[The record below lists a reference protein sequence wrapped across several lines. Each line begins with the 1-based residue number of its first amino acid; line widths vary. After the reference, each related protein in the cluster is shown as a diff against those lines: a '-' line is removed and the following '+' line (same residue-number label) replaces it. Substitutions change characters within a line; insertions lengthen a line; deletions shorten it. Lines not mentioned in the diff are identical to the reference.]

1 MSKNYTLNGVDD
13 ILEFGPGPAPAGGK
27 IKYDPTIQRFQ
38 VRDNAD
44 ANFTRMQGAP
54 AVLPDD
60 YITLAQN
67 LTEPVTNPAIAIT
80 GASPLWSM
88 TVPPGERGIIV
99 QGPSFTPI
107 PGDVLQVT
115 FTDPSLLPSAG
126 RRSGVL
132 VVGGNTNFDIE
143 FLSGSLTSAIVN
155 PSTRDVAIGSTIV
168 SAGEIPPG
176 GIGGN
181 VFAFTWEGV
190 PNASVPPDPPSPIWV
205 LDYDQASAGGGDQ
218 FFRFS
223 VGPIGSNAIFR
234 PDNVPPL
241 TSPVQAA
248 IDAAVAL
255 FGPGNNEPFIVV
267 LLPGTYIGNVTIP
280 GNCHV
285 VGFSDRA
292 ANTIIQGFVTFDGPR
307 VFAGELQSLN
317 RVTIDIGPDAP
328 GLGQGLITFTDNRN
342 GSCSKTLR
350 DVRSFA
356 QFSLLGPP
364 PYSIIV
370 QDSVGRADIFD
381 SEFEIVSIAPFQ
393 PAVSLIQSGAVNFNN
408 CDIIGTAFIPGETP
422 VFTGGFALTTQL
434 GGNASCSFELSRIS
448 GNIRHDG
455 DGAINAEYTTF
466 RSFSVLP
473 GGLTCIDNAGT
484 ASLNLEHCHF
494 ATSFSYSISSPS
506 GTFYEN
512 TFERNLLSGVIPT
525 FDYAAVTGVV
535 DFGGSNP
542 QNTVGFST
550 LSRTGEAIPTSGGV
564 AAVQANDFFAVPGDA
579 QTSQIVAK
587 AVTTGLAAANLE
599 VINNVGLPV
608 SPITLQLG
616 KTYAITMS
624 LSGRRTLPASPPL
637 NNSYFAEISFLVGR
651 DGIGPSTIGIPS
663 VNVVANPSAAGGLG
677 LIGFIGNDLILPV
690 VGLAGE
696 TWRWVARI
704 NYIEVSE

>member
-27 IKYDPTIQRFQ
+27 IKYDSFLERFQ

-44 ANFTRMQGAP
+44 ANFSRMQGAP
-54 AVLPDD
+54 AVSPDD

-67 LTEPVTNPAIAIT
+67 LTEPVTNLTIPIVEVVTNTEYTIA
-80 GASPLWSM
+80 
-88 TVPPGERGIIV
+88 VPRGERGLI
-99 QGPSFTPI
+99 QFPSPPTN
-107 PGDVLQVT
+107 PGAFIQVI
-115 FTDPSLLPSAG
+115 FEDASSLTSAG
-126 RRSGVL
+126 RRSGIIVA
-132 VVGGNTNFDIE
+132 GGNATFDIVITDA
-143 FLSGSLTSAIVN
+143 GGNPIVN
-155 PSTRDVAIGSTIV
+155 PLTREVEFPQAVIP
-168 SAGEIPPG
+168 AGTLPTSG
-176 GIGGN
+176 GAGGT

-190 PNASVPPDPPSPIWV
+190 PGLPGWI

-267 LLPGTYIGNVTIP
+267 LLPGTYVGDITIP

-285 VGFSDRA
+285 VGFSDRS

-307 VFAGELQSLN
+307 VGADELQSLN

-328 GLGQGLITFTDNRN
+328 GLGQGLITFTDNLN

-381 SEFEIVSIAPFQ
+381 SEFEIISIAPFQ

-408 CDIIGTAFIPGETP
+408 CDIIGTALIPGETP

-466 RSFSVLP
+466 RSFSALP

-494 ATSFSYSISSPS
+494 ATSFSYSISSPR

-525 FDYAAVTGVV
+525 FDYAAVTGGVV

-587 AVTTGLAAANLE
+587 AVTTGDVAQNLE

-608 SPITLQLG
+608 SPITLQPG

-637 NNSYFAEISFLVGR
+637 INSYFAEISFLVGR
-651 DGIGPSTIGIPS
+651 AGIGAPSTIGIPS
-663 VNVVANPSAAGGLG
+663 VNVVANPSIAGGLG
-677 LIGFIGNDLILPV
+677 LIGFIGDDLILPV

-704 NYIEVSE
+704 NYIEVGE

>member
-27 IKYDPTIQRFQ
+27 IKYDSTIQRFQ

-44 ANFTRMQGAP
+44 ASFTRMQGAP

-99 QGPSFTPI
+99 QGSSFAPA
-107 PGDVLQVT
+107 PGDVLQVN
-115 FTDPSLLPSAG
+115 FTDPALLPSAG

-132 VVGGNTNFDIE
+132 VVGGNADFDIE
-143 FLSGSLTSAIVN
+143 FLTGNINAAIVN
-155 PSTRDVAIGSTIV
+155 PISRDVEIGSTAIG
-168 SAGEIPPG
+168 AGQISPG
-176 GIGGN
+176 GPGGN

-190 PNASVPPDPPSPIWV
+190 PSGSVPPDPPFPIWF
-205 LDYDQASAGGGDQ
+205 LDYDQASASGGAEL
-218 FFRFS
+218 FRFS

-234 PDNVPPL
+234 PDNAPPL

-267 LLPGTYIGNVTIP
+267 LLPGTYVGNVTIP

-285 VGFSDRA
+285 VGFSDRS
-292 ANTIIQGFVTFDGPR
+292 ANTIIQGFITFDGPR
-307 VFAGELQSLN
+307 VGAGELQSLD
-317 RVTIDIGPDAP
+317 RVTVDIGPDAP
-328 GLGQGLITFTDNRN
+328 GLGQGLITFTDNLN
-342 GSCSKTLR
+342 GDCSKTLR

-364 PYSIIV
+364 PYPLIV

-381 SEFEIVSIAPFQ
+381 SEFDIVSIAPFQ
-393 PAVSLIQSGAVNFNN
+393 PAVSLLESGAVNFNN
-408 CDIIGTAFIPGETP
+408 CNITGTAFIPGETP

-434 GGNASCSFELSRIS
+434 GGNASCSFKLSRIS

-455 DGAINAEYTTF
+455 DGTLNAEYTKF
-466 RSFSVLP
+466 ISFSVLP
-473 GGLTCIDNAGT
+473 GGLTCIDNAGK

-494 ATSFSYSISSPS
+494 ATSFAYSISSPS

-512 TFERNLLSGVIPT
+512 TFERNLPSGVIPT
-525 FDYAAVTGVV
+525 FDYAAVTGPV

-550 LSRTGEAIPTSGGV
+550 LSRTGEAFPSSGGV

-587 AVTTGLAAANLE
+587 AVTVGAVPQNLQ
-599 VINNVGLPV
+599 VINNVGLPI
-608 SPITLQLG
+608 SPITLQPG

-624 LSGRRTLPASPPL
+624 LSGRGTSPLPLSR
-637 NNSYFAEISFLVGR
+637 SYFAEISFLVGR
-651 DGIGPSTIGIPS
+651 AAAAAPSIVGLPS
-663 VNVVANPSAAGGLG
+663 INVVASGVPVPGFSFPS
-677 LIGFIGNDLILPV
+677 FTVNDLDLPV